1 MNLLSFTANI
11 VISALSMLA
20 MSFVIGVY
28 LSDILGLTG
37 FNLSEKTLVG
47 ATTIFH
53 YTIILY
59 IVNYYT
65 IRLSGLTLSMVAL
78 LSLLL
83 ISIYALTRS
92 WSSIKTHLSS
102 INNGFLRLDSDAGY
116 IKFVLMVILALVSTF
131 ILFNYY
137 ANNYDFYDYYHYV
150 ASNYNIVHGL
160 LHNET
165 ILFNTITVM
174 FDGVYYDIINPRA
187 LALYM
192 FILYVLSLHGIVRN
206 ISNGGTVFV
215 LTFLLLPN
223 ILVLFMYESLYLES
237 VFIIVL
243 MLVLWSILRTNTR
256 LIIFTSPL
264 LLFTKGYGVLMFM
277 SLSIILLYIYF
288 KRRVDKTAVLVSSVA
303 PILSFVILSG
313 TGCSPPC
320 FFESMELFV
329 IVTLF
334 LGAILWMIDIDH
346 HDIRIKSFA
355 STRVDKKLLLWLLPL
370 IFYLIYFVLNIL
382 FHNALNFEV
391 NYGLL
396 RKIVSLN
403 LTKIAAGSIGGGI
416 SIQGIIDNTV
426 RGIFNGLTLPY
437 VFFISLWFSVFQQ
450 RRKDR
455 GIGFAEAI
463 ILSLLYNYIYVFVLK
478 FDGTWQSINY
488 RYTIPLSLLLALL
501 FYLYI
506 SKQGSMIPRIVT
518 VSLLA
523 SVSLLMFYVSL
534 ARIVFDK
541 RSVIMILQETPLFS
555 AISVSVLLLFLFSIF
570 AGRIGLF
577 KAVYTI
583 LIWVSLAA
591 FVASIFLNVFVLSRP
606 LGQGIGPDDPH
617 FSSYIYEDPRIK
629 QYYYMYIDYAR
640 MINIIETKYDIDG
653 NVVLTINI
661 PLTGIN
667 PSTYLKTS
675 GNIYVEYLYK
685 HPDRITCI
693 LMPKDNCPEETY
705 VLKRNVLI
713 ENTFL
718 KRIEEHGNTVASTR
732 YFYLKCLRANS

>member
-1 MNLLSFTANI
+1 MNTLFFTTNI
-11 VISALSMLA
+11 AVSAFSMLA
-20 MSFVIGVY
+20 MSFIIGVY
-28 LSDILGLTG
+28 LSNILRLTD

-59 IVNYYT
+59 IVNYYS
-65 IRLSGLTLSMVAL
+65 IRLSGLTLSMVSL
-78 LSLLL
+78 LLLLL
-83 ISIYALTRS
+83 ISIYALIRS
-92 WSSIKTHLSS
+92 WSSIKNHLSS
-102 INNGFLRLDSDAGY
+102 MKNDLLESGSETDY
-116 IKFVLMVILALVSTF
+116 IKFALIVIIVLVPTF
-131 ILFNYY
+131 ISFNYY

-150 ASNYNIVHGL
+150 ASNYNTVHGL

-165 ILFNTITVM
+165 ILFNTIIVM

-192 FILYVLSLHGIVRN
+192 FTLYILSLHSIVRN
-206 ISNGGTVFV
+206 VSKEVIVFI
-215 LTFLLLPN
+215 LIFLLLPN

-237 VFIIVL
+237 VFVVVL
-243 MLVLWSILRTNTR
+243 MFVLWSILRTNTR
-256 LIIFTSPL
+256 LIALTLPL
-264 LLFTKGYGVLMFM
+264 MLFTKGYGVLMFM
-277 SLSIILLYIYF
+277 SLSIILLYVYF
-288 KRRVDKTAVLVSSVA
+288 KRRVDKIAVLVSSVV

-313 TGCSPPC
+313 TGCSSSC
-320 FFESMELFV
+320 FFESIELFV
-329 IVTLF
+329 IVSLI
-334 LGAILWMIDIDH
+334 LGTMLWLIDIDH
-346 HDIRIKSFA
+346 RDAKIKSF
-355 STRVDKKLLLWLLPL
+355 TNVRVDKKFLLWLLPL
-370 IFYLIYFVLNIL
+370 TFYLVYFVLNIL
-382 FHNALNFEV
+382 FHDALNFEV

-403 LTKIAAGSIGGGI
+403 LTKIAAGSKWGGI
-416 SIQGIIDNTV
+416 SIQSIIDNTV
-426 RGIFNGLTLPY
+426 RGVFNGLTLPY

-463 ILSLLYNYIYVFVLK
+463 ILSLLYNYVYVFVLK
-478 FDGTWQSINY
+478 FNGTWQSINY

-506 SKQGSMIPRIVT
+506 SKQGSMIPRIMT

-523 SVSLLMFYVSL
+523 STSLLMFYVSL
-534 ARIVFDK
+534 AGIVFDK

-555 AISVSVLLLFLFSIF
+555 AISVSVLLLFLLSIF
-570 AGRIGLF
+570 ASRIGLF

-583 LIWVSLAA
+583 LICLSLTA
-591 FVASIFLNVFVLSRP
+591 FVASIFLNTFILSRP
-606 LGQGIGPDDPH
+606 LEQGIGPDDPH

-640 MINIIETKYDIDG
+640 MISIIEARYNRSNNII
-653 NVVLTINI
+653 LTINI
-661 PLTGIN
+661 PLTQVN

-675 GNIYVEYLYK
+675 GNIYVEYLYR
-685 HPDRITCI
+685 HPDKITCI
-693 LMPKDNCPEETY
+693 LMPKDNCPEKTY
-705 VLKRNVLI
+705 VLKRNILI

-718 KRIEEHGNTVASTR
+718 KRIEEYGNIMASTR
-732 YFYLKCLRANS
+732 YFYLKCLGTDS